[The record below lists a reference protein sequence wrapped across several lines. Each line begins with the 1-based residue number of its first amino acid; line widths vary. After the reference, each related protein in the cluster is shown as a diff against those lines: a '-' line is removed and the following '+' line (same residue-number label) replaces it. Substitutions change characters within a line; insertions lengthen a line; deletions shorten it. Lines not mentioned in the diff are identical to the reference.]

1 MTERL
6 AEDHDNAR
14 RLVEGLAGITGVSVD
29 PKSVKTNIVYIDITH
44 NDVSSNDLAD
54 RLSQE
59 GVLLLPTGPRQMRA
73 VTNYHITADD
83 VEYAVGVIRHEINNS

>member
-1 MTERL
+1 M

-14 RLVEGLAGITGVSVD
+14 RLAEGLAGVEGLFVD
-29 PKSVKTNIVYIDITH
+29 SASVKTNIIYLDITH
-44 NDVSSNDLAD
+44 NDVSSSDLAD
-54 RLSQE
+54 RLSRE

-73 VTNYHITADD
+73 VTNYHITEDD

>member
-1 MTERL
+1 M
-6 AEDHDNAR
+6 
-14 RLVEGLAGITGVSVD
+14 SVD
-29 PKSVKTNIVYIDITH
+29 PESVKTNIVYINTTH

-54 RLSQE
+54 RLGRE

-73 VTNYHITADD
+73 VSNYHITADD